1 MFNKRESVVVAHCE
15 EYRPCS
21 LRLEKDWD
29 DIGKFTAKD
38 KLEEGFERVFVP
50 KVAA

>member
-1 MFNKRESVVVAHCE
+1 MLNKREPVVVAHSE
-15 EYRPCS
+15 EYRPCC

-29 DIGKFTAKD
+29 DIGKFAAKN
-38 KLEEGFERVFVP
+38 KLKEGFKRVFVP